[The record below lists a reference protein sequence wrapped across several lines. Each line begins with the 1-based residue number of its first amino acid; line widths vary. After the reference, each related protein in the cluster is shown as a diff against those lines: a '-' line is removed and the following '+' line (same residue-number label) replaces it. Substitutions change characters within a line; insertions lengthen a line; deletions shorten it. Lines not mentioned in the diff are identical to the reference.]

1 MKHSYPLGICITVL
15 SYSLFPS
22 LGLSDFLSLPWFL
35 CTFGSPQHSLRVAVS
50 LVFLFFCVFLSPS
63 QSVSLLQCLFSSL
76 SVFTLSLP
84 PIHWDV
90 YTTPTFFDD
99 PHEPSPWASLTKTG
113 TKTICL
119 FSHTFHLLI
128 LFYHFFFIP
137 RVELLPQHY
146 SSLAPK
152 AGNLVLN
159 LSILNSK
166 IISGPG
172 STAVSALPSFTAWAL
187 CPEIFPRKPM
197 TRVWP
202 LWTFLGVKGGG
213 LQALNRMSLTMD
225 THPDLRSCP
234 AFYCSLIPA
243 PPPHSPLH
251 VSNGSHPMPWLWAWS
266 PMATPSVHGSVT
278 GGQEQSTGLG
288 TWGGVQFKLA
298 FQLHNSLF
306 G

>member
-1 MKHSYPLGICITVL
+1 MFFFSMKHSYPLGICITVL

-137 RVELLPQHY
+137 RVELLPQLY

-172 STAVSALPSFTAWAL
+172 STAVSALPSFTA
-187 CPEIFPRKPM
+187 
-197 TRVWP
+197 
-202 LWTFLGVKGGG
+202 
-213 LQALNRMSLTMD
+213 
-225 THPDLRSCP
+225 
-234 AFYCSLIPA
+234 
-243 PPPHSPLH
+243 
-251 VSNGSHPMPWLWAWS
+251 
-266 PMATPSVHGSVT
+266 
-278 GGQEQSTGLG
+278 
-288 TWGGVQFKLA
+288 
-298 FQLHNSLF
+298 
-306 G
+306 